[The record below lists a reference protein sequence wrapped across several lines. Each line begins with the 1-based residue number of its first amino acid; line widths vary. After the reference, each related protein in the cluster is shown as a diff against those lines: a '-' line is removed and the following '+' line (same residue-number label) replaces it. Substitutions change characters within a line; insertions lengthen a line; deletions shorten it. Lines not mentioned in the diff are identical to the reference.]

1 MQRFFSL
8 LSWRLFTAQHASGV
22 LSPIIR
28 SSMTAVAA
36 SGFTFVSWWQSC
48 CVRGRSGRPTVP
60 TDYGVPLKST
70 PYNSCGVPFNSNPF
84 NSCGV
89 PFNSNPFNSCGVPFN
104 SNSFNS
110 CGVLFNS
117 NPFNSCGVPFNSN
130 PFNSCRVPFKS
141 SLLIFPVINS
151 RISIPEFLPR
161 RQRHLEQ
168 LVTDV
173 DVATS
178 SSWETR
184 NCSRH

>member
-70 PYNSCGVPFNSNPF
+70 PY
-84 NSCGV
+84 
-89 PFNSNPFNSCGVPFN
+89 NSCGVPFN